1 MVDYR
6 TRMFD
11 GQIGFGSGS
20 KVNADDIPATA
31 TRFWLTNAAQE
42 ISGSKIFGDDLDA
55 SFNNIIHLADPANDR
70 DAVNK
75 SYVDTTSGSIGVDLN
90 HQVLELYGYVDDNT
104 GANTSATLDDVCDN
118 GSTTDQNITAGNIL
132 VNANVYINYDGAE
145 GNSSLYFY
153 EDGSSTGASLQ
164 WVNVPGHF
172 TFDQPL
178 NMGNNRILGVT
189 DPTSNQDAATKKYVD
204 DKSPLTTKGDI
215 WVHSNT
221 DTRLPIG
228 TDGQRLIVDSS
239 ESLGLKWGGVINVET
254 SKFDT
259 TTQTEIVAASGSSV
273 INIVGFSCHNN
284 DSTGANDTRVQ
295 LTDGSGSDYL
305 YGGAD
310 GSIYLPGRGGVFVL
324 PPSAEFPYFS
334 GSAGNG
340 IYLEPVAG
348 KRVAGNIW
356 YTRD

>member
-42 ISGSKIFGDDLDA
+42 ISGSKIFGDDLDI
-55 SFNNIIHLADPANDR
+55 SFNNIVNAADP
-70 DAVNK
+70 
-75 SYVDTTSGSIGVDLN
+75 
-90 HQVLELYGYVDDNT
+90 
-104 GANTSATLDDVCDN
+104 
-118 GSTTDQNITAGNIL
+118 
-132 VNANVYINYDGAE
+132 
-145 GNSSLYFY
+145 
-153 EDGSSTGASLQ
+153 
-164 WVNVPGHF
+164 VNVR
-172 TFDQPL
+172 D
-178 NMGNNRILGVT
+178 V
-189 DPTSNQDAATKKYVD
+189 ATKKYVD
-204 DKSPLTTKGDI
+204 DNAGGSPLTTKGDI
-215 WVHSNT
+215 YVYST
-221 DTRLPIG
+221 EDTRLPIG

-273 INIVGFSCHNN
+273 INVVGISMHNN
-284 DSTGANDTRVQ
+284 DSAGVNDTRVQ
-295 LTDGSGSDYL
+295 LTDGSGSAYL